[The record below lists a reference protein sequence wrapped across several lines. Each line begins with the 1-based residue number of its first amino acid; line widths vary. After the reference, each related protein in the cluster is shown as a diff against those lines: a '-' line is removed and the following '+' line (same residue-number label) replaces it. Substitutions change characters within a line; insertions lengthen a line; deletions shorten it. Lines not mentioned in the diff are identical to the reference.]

1 MDFNFL
7 ASANRITSTYLSQEA
22 VNKAPS
28 VPVLDEE
35 TKKQFGEA
43 FEEAYDSLMATK
55 AVKETMSGN
64 SFLQSQNDLREHASR
79 LGYSI
84 DNRVIDMLHIKLS
97 DDMNAKVNSAIN
109 STLNSVL

>member
-7 ASANRITSTYLSQEA
+7 ASANRITSTYLTQEA
-22 VNKAPS
+22 VSKSPAIS
-28 VPVLDEE
+28 SLDEE

-43 FEEAYDSLMATK
+43 FEEAYDSLMATR
-55 AVKETMSGN
+55 AVKEAMHSG
-64 SFLQSQNDLREHASR
+64 SSLKSQNDLNEHASR

-84 DNRVIDMLHIKLS
+84 DNRVIDMLHLKLS

-109 STLNSVL
+109 STMDNVL